1 MQHQWQVPSSLELL
15 IYSGWGVE
23 VEYTLGIGTTLIQ
36 ARLTRFHG
44 KVAYAMQP
52 ISIPVFFFFLFL
64 SKGSRMKH
72 ETYQIL
78 ARSSGV
84 SFHV

>member
-1 MQHQWQVPSSLELL
+1 MENKV
-15 IYSGWGVE
+15 
-23 VEYTLGIGTTLIQ
+23 GIGTTLIQ
-36 ARLTRFHG
+36 ARLTRFRAE
-44 KVAYAMQP
+44 VAYAMQP
-52 ISIPVFFFFLFL
+52 ISIPDFFFFLFF
-64 SKGSRMKH
+64 SNGSRMKH